1 MARRCVR
8 RFASPTAPV
17 KGIWRWPA
25 PSGSDTCSPRP
36 ASSTALDR
44 LTANL
49 EQRAERLGYPQARLW
64 PLIFQASR
72 LTRQRQLDAAEAAI
86 DRVRAAALEA
96 WEPAGEPYC
105 AFLLGLLRLEQ
116 GTFEGLLEVF
126 DRLATWVPDLPVEA
140 PLPLILAGVGELER
154 AGRGRIE
161 QLVARRPWETS
172 DHMGTIASLTMLAAC
187 AARFED
193 PETASGIY
201 PILAPHAGEYAVVAS
216 VAGLLAPVTHTL
228 GELCGT
234 IGRYDQAVAYFERAI
249 EECRRA
255 ELRSDAV
262 RTQLAWARV
271 LARRNAPGD
280 RRRAAA
286 LGREAH
292 RRAEALDA
300 PLLVA
305 DAAMFNSTLTA
316 AA

>member
-1 MARRCVR
+1 MACAVR
-8 RFASPTAPV
+8 LGHVLAEA
-17 KGIWRWPA
+17 GELE
-25 PSGSDTCSPRP
+25 
-36 ASSTALDR
+36 ALDR
-44 LTANL
+44 LTVNL

-86 DRVRAAALEA
+86 NRVRAAAMEA
-96 WEPAGEPYC
+96 WEPAAE
-105 AFLLGLLRLEQ
+105 FLLGLLRLEQ
-116 GTFEGLLEVF
+116 GTFTGLLEVF

-154 AGRGRIE
+154 ASRTYQ

-172 DHMGTIASLTMLAAC
+172 DHMGTIASLTLLAAC

-193 PETASGIY
+193 PQTASGIY
-201 PILAPHAGEYAVVAS
+201 PILAPHAGEYAVVAG

-234 IGRYDQAVAYFERAI
+234 IGRYDEAVAYFERGI

-255 ELRSDAV
+255 ELRSDLV

-271 LARRNAPGD
+271 LTRRNAPGD

-286 LGREAH
+286 LGREAQ
-292 RRAEALDA
+292 RSAEELNA
-300 PLLVA
+300 PLLMA
-305 DAAMFNSTLTA
+305 DAAGFNSTRIDA
-316 AA
+316 R